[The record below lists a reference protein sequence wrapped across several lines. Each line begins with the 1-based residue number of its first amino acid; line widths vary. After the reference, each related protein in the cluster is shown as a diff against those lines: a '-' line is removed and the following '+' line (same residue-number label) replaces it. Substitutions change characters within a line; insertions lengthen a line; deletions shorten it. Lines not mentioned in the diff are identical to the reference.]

1 MRKTI
6 KEFLEPDK
14 KEKQELWENAVFVF
28 DTNVLLNLYRYS
40 AKTRNSLLNAFGSF
54 NERIWIPYQV
64 AYEYMRKRC
73 EVIYETV
80 QRYDQFKKEAET
92 FAGKATETLRLTSN
106 DEEISELKRYLF
118 KWLESNKERNLQVLN
133 PEEDEILEKILEIFD
148 NKVGIIVPDSE
159 LEEIKKEGG
168 ERYEKSIPPGYKDGV
183 KKKGQED
190 DNNAYGD
197 LIIWKQI
204 IKYSKEHKVGIIYV
218 THDQK
223 EDWWNIVKG
232 KTIGPRVELRRE
244 FYAETNQEFH
254 MYSMNNFISTY
265 NSLNEVPIDKSAV
278 EEVISLERAT
288 NNRHNKERSYTLSE
302 KIAKGEE
309 TLEKIQ
315 NRILRRS
322 RILIGIENKYQ
333 KNGRKMPENIKVQYD
348 NTKEKMKEFE
358 YAYTMKEKELEG
370 LKANIKQRE
379 IDESKLDVAS
389 KVY

>member
-1 MRKTI
+1 MKEVI
-6 KEFLEPDK
+6 KEFLEPSK
-14 KEKQELWENAVFVF
+14 KEKQELWEKAVFVF

-40 AKTRNSLLNAFGSF
+40 AKTRNSLLNAFESF
-54 NERIWIPYQV
+54 TGRIWIPYQV

-92 FAGKATETLRLTSN
+92 FTGKAVETLRLTSN
-106 DEEISELKRYLF
+106 DEEVSELKRYLF
-118 KWLESNKERNLQVLN
+118 KWLDSNKERNLLVLN
-133 PEEDEILEKILEIFD
+133 PEEDEILEKILKIFD
-148 NKVGIIVPDSE
+148 GKVGDIVPESE
-159 LEEIKKEGG
+159 LDVIKKEGE
-168 ERYEKSIPPGYKDGV
+168 ERYKKSIPPGYKDGI

-204 IKYSKEHKVGIIYV
+204 IKYSKENNIGIIYV

-244 FYAETNQEFH
+244 FFAETKQEFH

-265 NSLNEVPIDKSAV
+265 NSLNEVQIDKSAV
-278 EEVISLERAT
+278 EEVISLDRAV
-288 NNRHNKERSYTLSE
+288 NKRRKERSYSMSE
-302 KIAKGEE
+302 KIAKVEE

-315 NRILRRS
+315 NRISRR
-322 RILIGIENKYQ
+322 RKIIMDIENKYQ
-333 KNGRKMPENIKVQYD
+333 KQGLEMPENIKTQYN
-348 NTKEKMKEFE
+348 NTKQKMEELEHAHTIKQ
-358 YAYTMKEKELEG
+358 KELEG
-370 LKANIKQRE
+370 LKENLKRRE
-379 IDESKLDVAS
+379 MDEQVLDIIM
-389 KVY
+389 KEY